1 MRMRQQTFER
11 GSEFLS
17 GGRAWE
23 IRLRQ
28 HHLIDQTPERFDKA
42 SMILVAHHPKDKDHR
57 AGRMRSIRAR
67 EVVG

>member
-1 MRMRQQTFER
+1 MRKQTFEQ
-11 GSEFLS
+11 GSEFLR
-17 GGRAWE
+17 GCRAWK

-28 HHLIDQTPERFDKA
+28 HHLIDKAAESFDKTT
-42 SMILVAHHPKDKDHR
+42 MILVAHHPKDKDHR